1 MKLSNESRRVWLR
14 GLALAPWLPSLIA
27 VSARAEPGVLQ
38 AGRIWNG
45 SRVVQRPNPA
55 GFPDSGMGGIGAM
68 TLFVSP
74 VAVAVAATG
83 EIYLA
88 DAGLGTIFRLDPM
101 LETMLAIGGIRAS
114 QQTRLAVTADGS
126 LVVANGSAAPVVRI
140 DRSGRQFQFINPLPG
155 AGTYYDEVAVD
166 QASGRYFGLDKVQRR
181 LEEVMPHGHGG
192 VLLPQ
197 QVVPELPSA
206 MSLDGGRLYMAG
218 QVCQCIV
225 AADTFGSRAVEVVAE
240 EAGQVTGLA
249 AGDGW
254 LAAID
259 ARERVLRVWRG
270 GALLAENGFAG
281 LGLIDPRGLAI
292 ARQTLYV
299 ADGVGRRLLSF
310 RLRA

>member
-1 MKLSNESRRVWLR
+1 MNGWKLSRRTWLR
-14 GLALAPWLPSLIA
+14 GLALTPGLPFLLPGML
-27 VSARAEPGVLQ
+27 RAEPAVLQ

-55 GFPDSGMGGIGAM
+55 GFPDSGMGGIGPM
-68 TLFVSP
+68 TLFVFP
-74 VAVAVAATG
+74 VAVAVASTG

-88 DAGLGTIFRLDPM
+88 DAGLGTIFCLDPM
-101 LETMLAIGGIRAS
+101 LETMRAIAGIRAS
-114 QQTRLAVTADGS
+114 QQTRLAVTADGA
-126 LVVANGSAAPVVRI
+126 VVVVNGSAAPVVRI
-140 DRSGRQFQFINPLPG
+140 DRSGRQFQFINPLDG
-155 AGTYYDEVAVD
+155 AGTYYDEIAVD

-197 QVVPELPSA
+197 QVVPELPLA
-206 MSLDGGRLYMAG
+206 MSLDGGRLYLAG
-218 QVCQCIV
+218 QACQCIV
-225 AADTFGSRAVEVVAE
+225 SVDTFATREVEVVAE
-240 EAGQVTGLA
+240 EAGQVSGLA

-270 GALLAENGFAG
+270 GALLAESGFAS
-281 LGLIDPRGLAI
+281 LGLSDPRGLAI

-299 ADGVGRRLLSF
+299 ADGIGRRLLSF